1 MPWLALCFGMLMAPP
16 LVLLGIG
23 YPRRFPARRTR
34 AMAWLLLVTATAL
47 PLLGLLWAVSLQ
59 IYLLLNGGTST

>member
-1 MPWLALCFGMLMAPP
+1 MPWLALCFGILMFPP

-34 AMAWLLLVTATAL
+34 AMAWLLLVTATSL
-47 PLLGLLWAVSLQ
+47 SLLGLLWTISLE
-59 IYLLLNGGTST
+59 IYLLLNGRTLA